1 MKSKGWVESIYQTF
15 ENVCDDL
22 DSTMSQAPM
31 KYVGNP
37 VQTVG
42 KGVKKFCSSVMQ
54 DFLPAQVNSGKV
66 DIPKAS
72 TEEGEYIEGYIYS
85 SNVEGNELYLNGEQ
99 PVEEHGADNGLNQ
112 GTENFIQSSFS
123 VERRES
129 NVGETST
136 FCTSSDIGMISVIT
150 PDAQMNVSSHSTVTE
165 SAFSPMVENPHAE
178 GSIFHDYEHIETPH
192 DGSDR
197 SSTLESAKGV
207 FKSYTNDLEDA
218 LLNSIKPPNV
228 AVVDVP
234 TNDFVSK
241 PVGKLVHTE
250 LLQRGN
256 SSNFSTFSSE
266 SNDVDPF
273 EVSVSETLSHSSG
286 SMVEQ
291 GWESSTLESSMTF
304 SDICISDDMCT
315 DSDPLAEAFSVDDIK
330 LRQSDLL
337 INRHAH
343 FPSSQ
348 RGPSLKSYKKLL
360 QDTLNS
366 KRRRVKEYKQLGIW
380 QGDIYEKH
388 DYNESTTSTQ
398 RSKQLVTPSNSEDIT
413 TAQKQN
419 LSEWELL

>member
-22 DSTMSQAPM
+22 DSTMS
-31 KYVGNP
+31 
-37 VQTVG
+37 
-42 KGVKKFCSSVMQ
+42 
-54 DFLPAQVNSGKV
+54 QVNSGKV

-112 GTENFIQSSFS
+112 GTENFIQSSFP

-129 NVGETST
+129 NIGETST

-150 PDAQMNVSSHSTVTE
+150 PDAQMNVSSHSTLTE
-165 SAFSPMVENPHAE
+165 SAFSPMVEKPHAE

-388 DYNESTTSTQ
+388 DYNEPTTSTQ